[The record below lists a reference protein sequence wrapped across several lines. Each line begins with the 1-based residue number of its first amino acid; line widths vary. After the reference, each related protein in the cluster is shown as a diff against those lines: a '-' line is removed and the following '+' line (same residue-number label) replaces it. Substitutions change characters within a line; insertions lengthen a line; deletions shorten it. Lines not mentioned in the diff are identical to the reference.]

1 MEERR
6 LDAADLNME
15 RIDEFLGG
23 LPRRRDGGR
32 VCSRRAL
39 IQVLDVLD
47 ERGVE
52 RVQAE
57 TRRFAE

>member
-6 LDAADLNME
+6 LDAADLNVE

-39 IQVLDVLD
+39 SQMLDVLD
-47 ERGVE
+47 DRGVE
-52 RVQAE
+52 RVRAE
-57 TRRFAE
+57 TARFAE